1 MSKIRSLVALGL
13 LTLSALAVSTPAA
26 AQDGATL
33 DRVVAT
39 GELRVGMSGNQAPF
53 NMMSR
58 TGSLMGLE
66 VDLAN
71 ILAAAMQVDLTIV
84 TMPFGELLAAL
95 EAGEV
100 DMVLSGM
107 AITLERAQSVS
118 FVGPYMLSGKS
129 ILTNSTALAAAD
141 SVDDINR
148 RNLKLAALEN
158 STSQAFIERWV
169 PDAQFVPIQ
178 DYDVGVQMVLN
189 DEVDALVADM
199 PITLLSLLRYPDAG
213 LATLAEPLTIEPIG
227 IAVPASDNRFRG
239 LVQNF
244 MDTLEGT
251 GILEAL
257 RVKWLEDGS
266 WIAALP

>member
-1 MSKIRSLVALGL
+1 MIRSWVAVALVGL
-13 LTLSALAVSTPAA
+13 SILSFTTPVA

-33 DRVVAT
+33 GRVVT
-39 GELRVGMSGNQAPF
+39 SGELRVGMSGNQPPF
-53 NMMSR
+53 NMMGR

-71 ILAAAMQVDLTIV
+71 ILAAAMEVDLNIV
-84 TMPFGELLAAL
+84 TKPFGELMGAL
-95 EAGEV
+95 SAGEV
-100 DMVLSGM
+100 DMVISGM
-107 AITLERAQSVS
+107 AITPGRAQDAS

-141 SVDDINR
+141 SADDINR

-158 STSQAFIERWV
+158 STSQAFIERFV
-169 PDAQFVPIQ
+169 SEAQFVAIQ
-178 DYDVGVQMVLN
+178 DYDAGVQMVLD

-199 PITLLSLLRYPDAG
+199 PITLLSILRYPDAG
-213 LATLAEPLTIEPIG
+213 LATLTEPLTIEPIG
-227 IAVPASDNRFRG
+227 IAVPASDHRFRA
-239 LVQNF
+239 LVQNYV
-244 MDTLEGT
+244 DTLEGT

-257 RVKWLEDGS
+257 RMKWLEDGS